1 MTRTVFEISGTDAEH
16 FLQGLVTNDVARLN
30 DGLVYAALLTP
41 QGKYIADFFL
51 FRRGDAIML
60 DVDAALAADL
70 ARRLTMYK
78 LRADVNI
85 TETGLKLR
93 RGTGT
98 PPEGA
103 MADPRHPDMGWRL
116 YGDQEGD
123 DGTDFDALRVRHC
136 IPETGIELTP
146 ETFILEAGFE
156 RLNGVDFRKGCYV
169 GQEVTARMKHK
180 TTLQKGLVTVRID
193 GAAPVGTPITAG
205 GKPAG
210 TLFTQSGDQAIA
222 YLRFNRA
229 GGEMQAGNAVLTL
242 EHQDQPG

>member
-1 MTRTVFEISGTDAEH
+1 MTRTVFEISGTDAEQ
-16 FLQGLVTNDVARLN
+16 FLQGLVTNDVGKL
-30 DGLVYAALLTP
+30 DGGLVYAALLTP
-41 QGKYIADFFL
+41 QGKYLADFFL

-60 DVDAALAADL
+60 DVDTALAADL
-70 ARRLTMYK
+70 ARRLAMYK
-78 LRADVNI
+78 LRADVSI
-85 TETGLKLR
+85 AETGLKLR

-103 MADPRHPDMGWRL
+103 MPDPRHPDMGWRL
-116 YGDQEGD
+116 YGDQEGE

-146 ETFILEAGFE
+146 DTFILEAGFE

-180 TTLQKGLVTVRID
+180 TTLQKGLVTVCIS

-229 GGEMQAGNAVLTL
+229 GGEMQAGDAVLTL

>member
-16 FLQGLVTNDVARLN
+16 FLQGLVTNDVGKL
-30 DGLVYAALLTP
+30 DGGPVYAALLTP
-41 QGKYIADFFL
+41 QGKYLADFFL

-60 DVDAALAADL
+60 DADTGLAADL
-70 ARRLTMYK
+70 ARRLAMYK
-78 LRADVNI
+78 LRADVSI
-85 TETGLKLR
+85 VETGLKLR

-103 MADPRHPDMGWRL
+103 MPDPRHPEMGWRL
-116 YGDQEGD
+116 YGDQEGE

-146 ETFILEAGFE
+146 DTFILEAGFE

-180 TTLQKGLVTVRID
+180 TTLQKGLVTVRIS

-229 GGEMQAGNAVLTL
+229 VGEMQAGDAVLTL
-242 EHQDQPG
+242 EHQDQAG